1 MPGKKASVSEED
13 YLERI
18 YELIQA
24 KGYARAVDIAEALG
38 ISQPSVTSM
47 VQRMAASGLVNYEK
61 YRGLTLTE
69 AGKTVAEKIQIRHKI
84 LLQFFS
90 VIGISEEVQ
99 EHDIEGLEHHL
110 SEETIVVLKNLT
122 SVLESRPEIVRD
134 IRKLGR
140 KPLREI

>member
-61 YRGLTLTE
+61 YRGLTLTD

-140 KPLREI
+140 KPLKEI

>member
-140 KPLREI
+140 KPLREV